1 MDLIFS
7 LIVECLIDLITG
19 EAADAAAGSER
30 TKGWSK
36 PAKVILIIAAF
47 LIITAMIGALV
58 IFEIMNLSDGETM
71 PGVILL
77 GAAAVL
83 LIYTVVSIIVAYRK
97 NRRKQ

>member
-19 EAADAAAGSER
+19 EAVDAATGSDR

-36 PAKVILIIAAF
+36 SAKVILIIVAI

-58 IFEIMNLSDGETM
+58 IFGIMNLSEGEIM
-71 PGVILL
+71 PGAILL

-83 LIYTVVSIIVAYRK
+83 LVYTVVSIIVAYRK